1 MCAEDWNALQE
12 LLDAATMLLLV
23 LPWLRHQA

>member
-12 LLDAATMLLLV
+12 LMDASAMLLLV
-23 LPWLRHQA
+23 LPWLRHLR